1 MNLSLRPGTEADLPA
16 ILDLWVEAWTATMP
30 ELDFASRRD
39 WLAMRQRSMV
49 AEGAVIIVAF
59 NGDRMVGYA
68 LVNPDNA
75 YLDQI
80 AVAPDARGSGVALQ
94 VLEAARKFSPGQLT
108 LHVNQKNARAIRFY
122 EREGFVRSGEGI
134 NPNSGLPIFFY
145 SWRPAGMA
153 AATGTP
159 SSPN

>member
-1 MNLSLRPGTEADLPA
+1 MTITLRPGTESDLPA
-16 ILDLWVEAWTATMP
+16 ILDLWVDAWTASMP

-39 WLAMRQRSMV
+39 WLAARQRSMV
-49 AEGAVIIVAF
+49 AQGAVILVAF
-59 NGDRMVGYA
+59 AGDKLVGYA
-68 LVNPDNA
+68 LVNPGTS

-94 VLEAARKFSPGQLT
+94 VLEAARRLSPGQLG

-134 NPNSGLPIFFY
+134 NPNSGLPIYFY
-145 SWRPAGMA
+145 TWAPSDKAGAVGM
-153 AATGTP
+153 P